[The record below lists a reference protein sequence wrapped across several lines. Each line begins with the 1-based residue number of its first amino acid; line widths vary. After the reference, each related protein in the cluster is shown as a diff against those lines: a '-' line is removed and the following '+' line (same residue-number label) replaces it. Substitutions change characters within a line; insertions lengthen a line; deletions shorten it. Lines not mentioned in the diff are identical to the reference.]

1 MDEQPPAGVVP
12 VTLEIPVALD
22 RDAPAPCAEVVPLDR
37 LRVAALVRCGVEAAA
52 VHEPHRLVEPRV
64 VVVRRNVLGVAGRD
78 VDDVEIVVA
87 GTSAVVLDDE
97 LTAVRRE
104 TNRRVPAAGCEELA
118 LVVPPQRSDDH
129 RPVDA
134 VLPVRRICEQGAI
147 PAQARVAVDELRLD
161 DKRLLLCFRDEPELR
176 VLVPLVVA
184 LEQDQ
189 MRPVDQLTV
198 DGIGS
203 IRDLH
208 ELAAGEW
215 HRVQLHRARQVAAD
229 QQRVV

>member
-1 MDEQPPAGVVP
+1 
-12 VTLEIPVALD
+12 
-22 RDAPAPCAEVVPLDR
+22 
-37 LRVAALVRCGVEAAA
+37 
-52 VHEPHRLVEPRV
+52 
-64 VVVRRNVLGVAGRD
+64 
-78 VDDVEIVVA
+78 
-87 GTSAVVLDDE
+87 
-97 LTAVRRE
+97 
-104 TNRRVPAAGCEELA
+104 
-118 LVVPPQRSDDH
+118 
-129 RPVDA
+129 
-134 VLPVRRICEQGAI
+134 
-147 PAQARVAVDELRLD
+147 VDELRLD

-215 HRVQLHRARQVAAD
+215 HRVQLHRARQVATD